1 MMGFG
6 DTSPSASWSDGFL
19 NKVAIPGSNKL
30 SPDLLAYPAEKSMSL
45 DLRAIVPT
53 SDGGCVDKQINI

>member
-1 MMGFG
+1 MVFW

-19 NKVAIPGSNKL
+19 NEVAIPSSNKL
-30 SPDLLAYPAEKSMSL
+30 ALDLLAYPAESSMSL

-53 SDGGCVDKQINI
+53 SDGGCVDK